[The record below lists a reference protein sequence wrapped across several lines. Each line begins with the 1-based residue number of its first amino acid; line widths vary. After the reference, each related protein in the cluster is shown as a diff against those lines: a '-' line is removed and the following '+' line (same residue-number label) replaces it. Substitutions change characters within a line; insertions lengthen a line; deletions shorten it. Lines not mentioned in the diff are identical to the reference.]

1 MRSNDGAVDSAGRF
15 WVEAF
20 VDPEVAEVTEEGV
33 LMRLDSDGQLQTMH
47 QNVKIP
53 NGISW
58 AQGDKTMFLTD
69 SPRQNVDA
77 FDFDAKTGSISN
89 RRTFFHLDEEGVNPD
104 GHAMDEEENIWH
116 ACYGG
121 GKVIRISPTGK
132 VTGVIHLPTRNIT
145 CPVFAGTTLFITS
158 AAEKEPDKYPE
169 SAEFAGNLFSV
180 DVGVRGQPK
189 HKAQLTGHIRL

>member
-121 GKVIRISPTGK
+121 GKS
-132 VTGVIHLPTRNIT
+132 H
-145 CPVFAGTTLFITS
+145 
-158 AAEKEPDKYPE
+158 PDLANWQ
-169 SAEFAGNLFSV
+169 SDRCHSSSDA
-180 DVGVRGQPK
+180 K
-189 HKAQLTGHIRL
+189 HNVSRLCGYHTFHHKCSGERAR

>member
-20 VDPEVAEVTEEGV
+20 VDPEIAELTEEGL
-33 LMRLDSDGQLQTMH
+33 LMRLDNDGQLRTMH
-47 QNVKIP
+47 QGVKIP

-58 AQGDKTMFLTD
+58 TRDDETMYFTD

-77 FDFDAKTGSISN
+77 FDFDPKTGSISN
-89 RRTFFHLDEEGVNPD
+89 RRTFFHLDEDGVNPD
-104 GHAMDEEENIWH
+104 GHAMDEEGNIWH

-121 GKVIRISPTGK
+121 WKVIRISPAGE
-132 VTGVIHLPTRNIT
+132 VTGIVHLPTRNIT
-145 CPVFAGTTLFITS
+145 CPVFAGTALFITS
-158 AAEKEPDKYPE
+158 AAEKEPDRYPG

-180 DVGVRGQPK
+180 EVGVRGQPK
-189 HKAQLTGHIRL
+189 HKARLTGHIQS